1 MLSRKHIFLPYLTTF
16 VLSSSSLDL
25 LRNIFAAE
33 KSRPRR
39 SMMKSWKSPSQSTAQ
54 WWLSESLFLQR
65 PCSERLSHRC
75 RSFRTYL
82 TQKSNRTKHLLA
94 SLTESLLRTE
104 GCPIANQTPPVS
116 LPTTVAVDNWPQLP
130 TQTTGC
136 SWKSNFMLTEI
147 LYYRP
152 FAAALALVLA
162 AESIYF
168 LVSWLFLYAGLCLE
182 R

>member
-1 MLSRKHIFLPYLTTF
+1 M
-16 VLSSSSLDL
+16 LSSSSLDL

-54 WWLSESLFLQR
+54 WWLSESLFLRR
-65 PCSERLSHRC
+65 PCSERLPHRC

-82 TQKSNRTKHLLA
+82 TQKSNRTKYLLA

-136 SWKSNFMLTEI
+136 SWKSEAGKGLFQPGSSRFCWASGVHSNFMLTEI

-152 FAAALALVLA
+152 FAAAVALVLA

-168 LVSWLFLYAGLCLE
+168 LVSW
-182 R
+182 